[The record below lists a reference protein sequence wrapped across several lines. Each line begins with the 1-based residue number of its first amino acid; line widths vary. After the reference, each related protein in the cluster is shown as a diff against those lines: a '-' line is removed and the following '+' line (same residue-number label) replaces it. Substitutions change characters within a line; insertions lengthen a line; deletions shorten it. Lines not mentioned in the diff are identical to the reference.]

1 MQKMMGLYLL
11 GLNTFITAYNYY
23 GILRINKYIDII
35 EEREGNKKLNEI
47 NQTLDKMLSK
57 DL

>member
-1 MQKMMGLYLL
+1 MSLYLL
-11 GLNTFITAYNYY
+11 GLNTFIGAYNYY